1 MKNNIFPCLWFN
13 ATGNEA
19 AKFYTDV
26 FGGKI
31 TADTPVVINFE
42 LFGQKFM
49 ILNAGP

>member
-1 MKNNIFPCLWFN
+1 MIKNGYSIIKMKNNIFPCLWFN

-31 TADTPVVINFE
+31 TRSNLQLCI
-42 LFGQKFM
+42 
-49 ILNAGP
+49 